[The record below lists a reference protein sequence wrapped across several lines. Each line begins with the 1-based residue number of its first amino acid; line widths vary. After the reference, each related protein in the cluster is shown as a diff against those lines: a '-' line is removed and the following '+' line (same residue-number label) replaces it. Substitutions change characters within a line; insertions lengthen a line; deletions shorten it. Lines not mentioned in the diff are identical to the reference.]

1 MSDATLIA
9 QKRTETGDG
18 PAKRL
23 RAAGR
28 VPAVVYG
35 LDAGTVSVSVP
46 ARELDHILHSESGS
60 NTLISLQVDDG
71 SQLTLARQVHRHPVR
86 GTVLHVDFIRVR
98 ADQTIEAE
106 VSIAFIGES
115 EGVRNG
121 GLFEQSLFSLTVEA
135 LPGDIPN
142 AFEHDVS
149 ALVIGDSI
157 HVRDLVVPPGVVV
170 LQEDDAVVAHISL
183 PASRKSRRRPWRAR
197 KAKSRPRVPTPRR
210 RPPKKARSR
219 TPSVRSSDVAAG
231 RAYRHARRPAR
242 RRARQ
247 SRIRVRSARATTWV
261 PRWCELLARRT
272 RARLRKGKE
281 RALVDEVRVAIPGR
295 DAARSRSRFRSRS

>member
-46 ARELDHILHSESGS
+46 ARELDHILHSASGS
-60 NTLISLQVDDG
+60 NTLISLKVDDG

-106 VSIAFIGES
+106 VSIQFVGEA

-142 AFEHDVS
+142 AFEHDIS

-183 PASRKSRRRPWRAR
+183 P
-197 KAKSRPRVPTPRR
+197 RVEEEPVEAVEGEEGEEPAEGADAEAPATEE
-210 RPPKKARSR
+210 
-219 TPSVRSSDVAAG
+219 SS
-231 RAYRHARRPAR
+231 
-242 RRARQ
+242 
-247 SRIRVRSARATTWV
+247 
-261 PRWCELLARRT
+261 E
-272 RARLRKGKE
+272 
-281 RALVDEVRVAIPGR
+281 
-295 DAARSRSRFRSRS
+295 